1 MIERMVLFGASGDL
15 TSRLLLPAVAQLAEA
30 ELLPARLTVL
40 GSDVTDWSTDDFR
53 QHIAGKLREH
63 ASVTPAT
70 RDRVV
75 SMLSFQSADVTRDSY
90 DGVEVVRAEVT
101 LTGKEPPGY
110 LFGQISGASVVAW
123 INGTETT
130 YAQ

>member
-1 MIERMVLFGASGDL
+1 VRREGHEVLCTLGGTSERADQ
-15 TSRLLLPAVAQLAEA
+15 VADFLEAGLAPDA
-30 ELLPARLTVL
+30 ADP
-40 GSDVTDWSTDDFR
+40 VTGVPVGR
-53 QHIAGKLREH
+53 
-63 ASVTPAT
+63 SV
-70 RDRVV
+70 
-75 SMLSFQSADVTRDSY
+75 QSAGVTRDSY

-123 INGTETT
+123 INGTATT